1 MYKITLSE
9 QARKEY
15 LYFSQSGNK
24 AILNKVAALL
34 NDIAEHPYTGLGKPE
49 PLKYDLSGKWSRR
62 INEEHRIVYSVNDD
76 RVEIDILSMRS
87 VSYTHLTLPT
97 KLEV

>member
-49 PLKYDLSGKWSRR
+49 PLKNMIYR
-62 INEEHRIVYSVNDD
+62 VNGQDA
-76 RVEIDILSMRS
+76 SMKNIG
-87 VSYTHLTLPT
+87 LFTL
-97 KLEV
+97 